1 MIGTITNATPV
12 MMFKVSSLDVESQ
25 RVKLWLGL
33 TLDGI
38 MNGNIEKPAVKMM
51 QALVRLEL
59 IKASASHFNLAPI
72 KASNGMVT
80 LPIGANH
87 IQGYVS
93 KLVNQAPACVT
104 TSLFKGF
111 EAEL

>member
-25 RVKLWLGL
+25 SVKLWLGL

-38 MNGNIEKPAVKMM
+38 MNGNIAKPAVKMM
-51 QALVRLEL
+51 QALARLEL
-59 IKASASHFNLAPI
+59 IKAIASHFNLALI
-72 KASNGMVT
+72 KANSGIST

-87 IQGYVS
+87 IQG
-93 KLVNQAPACVT
+93 
-104 TSLFKGF
+104 
-111 EAEL
+111 

>member
-12 MMFKVSSLDVESQ
+12 MMFKVNSLEVESHSV
-25 RVKLWLGL
+25 RLWLGL

-38 MNGNIEKPAVKMM
+38 MNGNIEKPAVKTMH
-51 QALVRLEL
+51 ALVKLEL
-59 IKASASHFNLAPI
+59 MKASASHFNLALI

-87 IQGYVS
+87 IQG
-93 KLVNQAPACVT
+93 
-104 TSLFKGF
+104 
-111 EAEL
+111 

>member
-12 MMFKVSSLDVESQ
+12 MMFKVSSLEVESQ

-38 MNGNIEKPAVKMM
+38 MNGNIAKPTVKMM

-59 IKASASHFNLAPI
+59 IKAIASHFNLALI
-72 KASNGMVT
+72 KAINGIST

-87 IQGYVS
+87 IQG
-93 KLVNQAPACVT
+93 
-104 TSLFKGF
+104 
-111 EAEL
+111 